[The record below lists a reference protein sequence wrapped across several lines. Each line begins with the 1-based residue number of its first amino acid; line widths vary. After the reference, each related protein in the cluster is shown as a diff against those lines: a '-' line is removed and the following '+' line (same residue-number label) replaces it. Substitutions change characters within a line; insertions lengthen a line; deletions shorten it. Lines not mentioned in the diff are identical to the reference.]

1 MIDLHCHLLW
11 GIDDGAQSVEDTLA
25 LCKTAVQNGIHT
37 AVCTPHMLDLDEID
51 DYLYIRDAHLKELRN
66 LLQAEQIPL
75 EIRAGAEV
83 YMSDKLFAS
92 DDLEAL
98 TVENTRYLLCE
109 FSLRPFPPERALLLT
124 EEICDRGL
132 TPVIAHPERYPVLH
146 RYPRLIEDLQDM
158 GVLFQI
164 NAASLAGKLGDEVQT
179 LAVSLLTNGV
189 ADFLATDAHRPHWRD
204 NAFSKYAE
212 QFSLEI
218 TPERLHWVTEN
229 APALLLQNKDVLSR
243 RPKFS

>member
-11 GIDDGAQSVEDTLA
+11 GIDDGAQSVEDTIS
-25 LCKTAVQNGIHT
+25 LCKTAVQNNIHT
-37 AVCTPHMLDLDEID
+37 AVCTPHMLDLDETD
-51 DYLYIRDAHLKELRN
+51 DYLYIRDTHLKELRN

-75 EIRAGAEV
+75 DVRVGAEV
-83 YMSDKLFAS
+83 YLNDKLFAA

-109 FSLRPFPPERALLLT
+109 FSLRPFPPERVLLLT
-124 EEICDRGL
+124 EEVCDRGL
-132 TPVIAHPERYPVLH
+132 TPVIAHPERYPVLQ

-158 GVLFQI
+158 GVLFQV
-164 NAASLAGKLGDEVQT
+164 NAASLAGKLGDEVQA
-179 LAVSLLTNGV
+179 LAVSLFKNGV
-189 ADFLATDAHRPHWRD
+189 ADFLATDAHRPRWRD
-204 NAFSKYAE
+204 NAFLKCAE
-212 QFSLEI
+212 QFPPEI
-218 TPERLHWVTEN
+218 TPELLRWVTED